1 MALYNFYDVALEISS
16 NYRALLVTIR
26 IPMNYPG
33 GRIKYYVGKTLFISL
48 FAVLQ
53 WVHPACAFKP
63 IASGQNNFMAQA
75 PICVDKEN
83 NSCFSTLPVIPG
95 AVGPGMTTFAGSGP
109 NRAGGR
115 VIHVTTLANS
125 GPGSLRAALKA
136 RGPRIVVFDVS
147 GYISL
152 RSSIEISEP
161 FLTLAGQTAP
171 FPGITIKGGAGL
183 AIVTHD
189 VLIQHIRI
197 RVGDSLRGQKP
208 SSRDAITIWDK
219 NYERDVYSLVF
230 DHVSLSWAV
239 DENIGISG
247 DGVRNISFVNSI
259 VSEALWDSI
268 HPKGPHSMGFIIGE
282 GVRDVLVQGNLFAHN
297 NQRNVR
303 VQGDSSTL
311 LVNNII
317 YNWHGA
323 SKNGAAGV
331 YTTKYGPLDASI
343 VGNVY
348 IRGLDTRPG
357 KRSIPVFIVR
367 KTLPESRFFVFDNEV
382 VEKPSD
388 PWSVVRNDAADSIKV
403 ETPPNWPPTLIA
415 KTSNEAKGWVLSNAG
430 ARRADGDAV
439 DLRIISD
446 VLKGTG
452 RIIDSQDQVGGW
464 LPLAENV
471 RGQGGIP
478 VLSVPANEIQ
488 PSGYTK
494 VEEWL
499 HRLAGQVEVPK

>member
-1 MALYNFYDVALEISS
+1 
-16 NYRALLVTIR
+16 
-26 IPMNYPG
+26 MNYPG
-33 GRIKYYVGKTLFISL
+33 VRIKQSAGKVLL
-48 FAVLQ
+48 LALLAVFQ
-53 WVHPACAFKP
+53 WINPACAFKP
-63 IASGQNNFMAQA
+63 VASGQNNFMAQEGA
-75 PICVDKEN
+75 ASCAHSGNNPCV
-83 NSCFSTLPVIPG
+83 STLPVIPG
-95 AVGPGMTTFAGSGP
+95 SLGPGMTTFAGSGL
-109 NRAGGR
+109 NRSGGR
-115 VIHVTTLANS
+115 IIHVTTLDNS

-197 RVGDSLRGQKP
+197 RVGDSIRGHKA

-219 NYERDVYSLVF
+219 NNEEDVYNLVI

-239 DENIGISG
+239 DENVGISG
-247 DGVRNISFVNSI
+247 EGVRNISFTNNI
-259 VSEALWDSI
+259 VSEALWHSI
-268 HPKGPHSMGFIIGE
+268 HPKGPHSMGFIVGE
-282 GVRDVLVQGNLFAHN
+282 GVRDVFIQGNLFAHN

-303 VQGDSSTL
+303 VQGDTSTL
-311 LVNNII
+311 LVNNIV
-317 YNWHGA
+317 YNWQGA

-331 YTTKYGPLDASI
+331 YARKYGAIDASI

-357 KRSIPVFIVR
+357 KQAIPLFIAR
-367 KTLPESRFFVFDNEV
+367 TTLPESRIYVFDNEV
-382 VEKPSD
+382 IEKSSD
-388 PWSVVRNDAADSIKV
+388 PWSVVRNDAADSIKAG
-403 ETPPNWPPTLIA
+403 TPPNWPPSLTA
-415 KTSNEAKGWVLSNAG
+415 KKSNEVKDWVLNNAG
-430 ARRADGDAV
+430 ARRTDGDAV
-439 DLRIISD
+439 DLRVIND
-446 VLKGTG
+446 VLNGTG
-452 RIIDSQDQVGGW
+452 RIIDSQDEVGGW
-464 LPLAENV
+464 PSLANNV
-471 RGQGGIP
+471 RGAGG
-478 VLSVPANEIQ
+478 VPALSIPSNEIQ

-499 HRLAGQVEVPK
+499 HRLAEQVEVPK